1 MFLIFGK
8 EQGAIA
14 AEVEDK
20 AEIGNILGIEF
31 IPATIG
37 VRCNN
42 QLKYHLQ
49 CNMNIFIDFSLP
61 LSRGQYPNYGDLT

>member
-8 EQGAIA
+8 EQGVVA

-31 IPATIG
+31 IPPAIG

-42 QLKYHLQ
+42 QLKISHT
-49 CNMNIFIDFSLP
+49 M
-61 LSRGQYPNYGDLT
+61 